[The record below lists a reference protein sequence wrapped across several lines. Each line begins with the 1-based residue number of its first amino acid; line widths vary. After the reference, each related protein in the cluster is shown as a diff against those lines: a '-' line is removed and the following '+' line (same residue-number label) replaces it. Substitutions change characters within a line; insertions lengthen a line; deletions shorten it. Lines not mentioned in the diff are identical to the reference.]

1 MADPAIPASL
11 REQLRAAETSS
22 FRRRLVLP
30 FGIETIDSRLTDG
43 GFRLDSLH
51 EIAGAGAHE
60 DDECAAT
67 LFAAGLAGRAW
78 GPILW
83 VVRRRDLF
91 APRVAQAGLDPKRII
106 YAEASDD
113 TELLA
118 IMEEGLRHQGLGA
131 VIGEVQR
138 ISTNATRQLQRAAEG
153 GRTIALLLK
162 RHGRGGSAPLRA
174 PSAAVT
180 RWQVGRVPSES
191 TPLAARSRAR
201 WQLTL
206 VHQREGES
214 FEIVVEACDA
224 SGRCALPAP
233 TSRPGPRTQFPR
245 AAA

>member
-11 REQLRAAETSS
+11 REQLRTAETSS

-30 FGIETIDSRLTDG
+30 FGIESIDSRLADG

-51 EIAGAGAHE
+51 EIAAAGAHE

-91 APRVAQAGLDPKRII
+91 APGVAQAGLDPKRII
-106 YAEASDD
+106 YAEAGDD
-113 TELLA
+113 AELLA
-118 IMEEGLRHQGLGA
+118 IMEEGLRHHGLGA

-138 ISTNATRQLQRAAEG
+138 IGMNATRQLQQAAEG

-162 RHGRGGSAPLRA
+162 RHARGGSAPLNA

-180 RWQVGRVPSES
+180 RWRVGRIPLGP
-191 TPLAARSRAR
+191 TRLAAPRRAR

-206 VHQREGES
+206 VRQRGGEP

-224 SGRCALPAP
+224 SGRCTLPASA
-233 TSRPGPRTQFPR
+233 SRSTTTARTPR